1 VKPLSPRWR
10 TPGSAAFSLVEM
22 LVSVAILSLLV
33 VVLTTIT
40 EQTGTAWRQTS
51 GKIEQFRSARD
62 AFDSITRRLSQ
73 ATLNT
78 YWDYDNAANPTRYV
92 RQSELRFL
100 SGPMDAIAGTPPGG
114 KAWPTHGMFFQAPVG
129 FSVPPASG
137 APNPTGLENLLNTW
151 GYFVEFG
158 DDNASRPPFPTL
170 PARYRYRLYE
180 FMEPA
185 NDLKLYNLTSGNFA
199 YNGKDWFLPSLKA
212 NSRPVHAL
220 ADNVIALVIV
230 PKLSAQEDQ
239 TATRLAPD
247 LLYDSTK
254 TKTAADINP
263 KNQLPPVVQVTM
275 VAIDE
280 NSAAR
285 LANGSSIPDLGLGT
299 KFVTSP
305 TAAAKVEDDL
315 KNLQDYLVSRK
326 INFRVFTESVILRT
340 ARWSTEQS
348 D

>member
-1 VKPLSPRWR
+1 
-10 TPGSAAFSLVEM
+10 M
-22 LVSVAILSLLV
+22 LVSVAVLSLLV
-33 VVLTTIT
+33 LVLTTIT
-40 EQTGTAWRQTS
+40 EQTGAAWRQTS

-78 YWDYDNAANPTRYV
+78 YWDYDNPTTPTRYI

-114 KAWPTHGMFFQAPVG
+114 KAWPTHGIFFQAPVG
-129 FSVPPASG
+129 FSVTPAAGS
-137 APNPTGLENLLNTW
+137 PDPTGLENLLNTW

-158 DDNASRPPFPTL
+158 EDNASSPPFPTHTV
-170 PARYRYRLYE
+170 RYRYRLYE

-212 NSRPVHAL
+212 NKRPVHAL
-220 ADNVIALVIV
+220 ADNVIALVLV

-239 TATRLAPD
+239 TATQLAPD
-247 LLYDSTK
+247 LLYDSTTSK
-254 TKTAADINP
+254 SAADINP

-280 NSAAR
+280 TSAAR
-285 LANGSSIPDLGLGT
+285 LAAGSSIPEIGLGT
-299 KFVTSP
+299 KFASTP
-305 TAAAKVEDDL
+305 AAAAKVQDDL
-315 KNLQDYLVSRK
+315 KSLQEYLTSRK
-326 INFRVFTESVILRT
+326 INFRVFTDSVILRT